1 MFLLRWHAIQKKVQQ
16 LAKVEDK
23 DTVQELNMYLLN
35 LFFAESYRGD
45 FYAEFEKRA
54 QMAEKLLEK
63 LKE

>member
-1 MFLLRWHAIQKKVQQ
+1 MHWHAIQKKVQQ

-35 LFFAESYRGD
+35 LFFAESYRED
-45 FYAEFEKRA
+45 FYTEFEKRA